1 MQAIYFGG
9 LKTRL
14 SMEGEETMLFS
25 SKKKIAFFACA
36 LTMAIGTLLTPPPRI
51 DAADHRDGPIITDIG
66 SLPFDISNVYF
77 FLDPNDNSKV
87 IMGLNVS
94 GFIIPG
100 ENSNS
105 GAFASNVRYRLEIET
120 SGDARPDHFFDITF
134 SPRQDVSAPQT
145 ATIILPSGG
154 RFTAGAT
161 PSSSTDTTA
170 PAPVITT
177 DPITGVSFFAGL
189 TDDPFFFDIP
199 AELRYRASLI
209 SGSPDPSFFNRGC
222 DSIAGYNNLMIALRV
237 PASLLRGQ
245 AVASIGLSATVQ
257 RRNMTFRSPDG
268 DLDFGMFVNVDRM
281 GVPSI
286 NTLFLPFARKDDYNR
301 ASTIDDA
308 NGKFVDDIVNTLRRL
323 RTDDASIEIIK
334 RLAVTNGD
342 MLRLNPLIP
351 NTGPGGGNNAAAAF
365 PNGRRPG
372 DDVIDAI
379 LTIVNNRVALGD
391 NVNAN
396 DAPFRNTF
404 PFFAPPT
411 QPFPAGTIDDRTR
424 N

>member
-1 MQAIYFGG
+1 
-9 LKTRL
+9 
-14 SMEGEETMLFS
+14 MEGEESMLFS
-25 SKKKIAFFACA
+25 SKKKIALFACA
-36 LTMAIGTLLTPPPRI
+36 LTMSFGTLLTPLPRT
-51 DAADHRDGPIITDIG
+51 DACDHRDGPLIGCFMSDITD
-66 SLPFDISNVYF
+66 VYF

-87 IMGLNVS
+87 IMGLGVS
-94 GFIIPG
+94 GFITPG
-100 ENSNS
+100 ENGNS
-105 GAFASNVRYRLEIET
+105 GAFDPNMRFRFEIET
-120 SGDARPDHFFDITF
+120 DGDATPDNFFEITF
-134 SPRQDVSAPQT
+134 SPRQDVDAPQT
-145 ATIILPSGG
+145 ATITLPFGG
-154 RFTAGAT
+154 RFTAPTT
-161 PSSSTDTTA
+161 PSSATATTA

-177 DPITGVSFFAGL
+177 DPNTGVSFFAGL

-199 AELRYRASLI
+199 AELRYRASRNA
-209 SGSPDPSFFNRGC
+209 GSPDPSFFNRRR
-222 DSIAGYNNLMIALRV
+222 DTIAGYNNLMIALSA
-237 PASLLRGQ
+237 PASILRER
-245 AVASIGLSATVQ
+245 AVASIGLSASAQ
-257 RRNMTFRSPDG
+257 RRNMTVRSLDG
-268 DLDFGMFVNVDRM
+268 ASDFGEFVNIDRI
-281 GVPSI
+281 GVPTI
-286 NTLFLPFARKDDYNR
+286 NTFFLPFARKDDYNR

-323 RTDDASIEIIK
+323 RTDDVSIEIIK

-351 NTGPGGGNNAAAAF
+351 NIGPGGGNNAAAAF

-372 DDVIDAI
+372 DDVIDFI
-379 LTIVNNRVALGD
+379 LTIVNNRVTQGD

>member
-1 MQAIYFGG
+1 
-9 LKTRL
+9 
-14 SMEGEETMLFS
+14 
-25 SKKKIAFFACA
+25 
-36 LTMAIGTLLTPPPRI
+36 
-51 DAADHRDGPIITDIG
+51 
-66 SLPFDISNVYF
+66 
-77 FLDPNDNSKV
+77 
-87 IMGLNVS
+87 
-94 GFIIPG
+94 
-100 ENSNS
+100 
-105 GAFASNVRYRLEIET
+105 
-120 SGDARPDHFFDITF
+120 
-134 SPRQDVSAPQT
+134 VSAPQT

-154 RFTAGAT
+154 GFTAGAT
-161 PSSSTDTTA
+161 PSSSTDPTA

-177 DPITGVSFFAGL
+177 DPNTGVSFFAGL
-189 TDDPFFFDIP
+189 TDDPFFVDIT

-209 SGSPDPSFFNRGC
+209 AGSPDPSFFERRRDAIG
-222 DSIAGYNNLMIALRV
+222 GYNNLMIALRV

-245 AVASIGLSATVQ
+245 AASIGLSASAQ
-257 RRNMTFRSPDG
+257 RKNMTFRTPVG
-268 DLDFGMFVNVDRM
+268 DRDSGVFVNIDRM

-286 NTLFLPFARKDDYNR
+286 NTLFLPFARKDEYNR

-334 RLAVTNGD
+334 QLAVTNGD
-342 MLRLNPLIP
+342 MLRLNLLIP
-351 NTGPGGGNNAAAAF
+351 NTGPGGGDNAAAAF

-379 LTIVNNRVALGD
+379 LTIINNRVALGD

-404 PFFAPPT
+404 PFFAPPA

>member
-1 MQAIYFGG
+1 
-9 LKTRL
+9 
-14 SMEGEETMLFS
+14 
-25 SKKKIAFFACA
+25 
-36 LTMAIGTLLTPPPRI
+36 MAIATLLTPPPRI
-51 DAADHRDGPIITDIG
+51 DAADHRDGPIIIVG
-66 SLPFDISNVYF
+66 PCDISNVYF

-87 IMGLNVS
+87 ILGLNVN

-105 GAFASNVRYRLEIET
+105 GVFDPNVRYRLEVET

-154 RFTAGAT
+154 VFTAPTT
-161 PSSSTDTTA
+161 PSSSTDPMA

-177 DPITGVSFFAGL
+177 DLNTGVSFFAGL
-189 TDDPFFFDIP
+189 IDDPFFFDMT

-209 SGSPDPSFFNRGC
+209 AGSPDPSFFERRR
-222 DSIAGYNNLMIALRV
+222 DAIAGYNNLIAVLRV
-237 PASLLRGQ
+237 PAKLLRGQ
-245 AVASIGLSATVQ
+245 GVASIGLSASAQ
-257 RRNMTFRSPDG
+257 RKNMTFRTPDG
-268 DLDFGMFVNVDRM
+268 DRDFGGLVNIDRM
-281 GVPSI
+281 GVPGI
-286 NTLFLPFARKDDYNR
+286 NSLFLPLARKDDYNR

-308 NGKFVDDIVNTLRRL
+308 NGKFVGDIVNTLRLL

-334 RLAVTNGD
+334 QLAVTNGD
-342 MLRLNPLIP
+342 MLRLNLLIP
-351 NTGPGGGNNAAAAF
+351 NTGPGGGDNAAAAF

-379 LTIVNNRVALGD
+379 LTIINNRVALGD

-404 PFFAPPT
+404 PFFAPPA

>member
-1 MQAIYFGG
+1 
-9 LKTRL
+9 
-14 SMEGEETMLFS
+14 MLFS
-25 SKKKIAFFACA
+25 GKKRIAVFAGA
-36 LTMAIGTLLTPPPRI
+36 LTMALGTLLTPPPRI
-51 DAADHRDGPIITDIG
+51 NASDHRDGPRITDL
-66 SLPFDISNVYF
+66 SQSFDITDVYF

-87 IMGLNVS
+87 IMGLGVF
-94 GFIIPG
+94 GFITPG
-100 ENSNS
+100 ENGDS
-105 GAFASNVRYRLEIET
+105 GAFDPNVRFRFEIET
-120 SGDARPDHFFDITF
+120 NGDARPDHFFEITF
-134 SPRQDVSAPQT
+134 SPRQDVDAPQT

-154 RFTAGAT
+154 RFTAPTT
-161 PSSSTDTTA
+161 PSSGADATP

-177 DPITGVSFFAGL
+177 DPNTGVSFFAGL

-199 AELRYRASLI
+199 AELRYRASRI
-209 SGSPDPSFFNRGC
+209 GGSPDPSFFNRGR
-222 DSIAGYNNLMIALRV
+222 DTIAGYNNLMIALSV
-237 PASLLRGQ
+237 PASLLRER
-245 AVASIGLSATVQ
+245 AVASIGLSASAQ
-257 RRNMTFRSPDG
+257 RKNMTFRSLDG
-268 DLDFGMFVNVDRM
+268 DLDFGEFVNIDRM
-281 GVPSI
+281 GVPTI
-286 NTLFLPFARKDDYNR
+286 NKFFLPFARQDDYNR

-342 MLRLNPLIP
+342 MLRLNFLIP
-351 NTGPGGGNNAAAAF
+351 NTGPAGGNNAAAAF

-372 DDVIDAI
+372 DDVIDFI
-379 LTIVNNRVALGD
+379 LTIINNRVTQGD

>member
-1 MQAIYFGG
+1 
-9 LKTRL
+9 
-14 SMEGEETMLFS
+14 MEGEKTMLLS
-25 SKKKIAFFACA
+25 SKKKIALFAVA
-36 LTMAIGTLLTPPPRI
+36 LTMVFGTLLTPPPRI
-51 DAADHRDGPIITDIG
+51 DAADHRDGPIITVSEI
-66 SLPFDISNVYF
+66 LFDISNVYF

-154 RFTAGAT
+154 VFTAPAT
-161 PSSSTDTTA
+161 PSSSIATTA

-177 DPITGVSFFAGL
+177 DPNTGVSFFAGL

-209 SGSPDPSFFNRGC
+209 AGSPDQSFFKRGR
-222 DSIAGYNNLMIALRV
+222 DSIAAYNNMTIALSV

-245 AVASIGLSATVQ
+245 AVASIGLSASTQ
-257 RRNMTFRSPDG
+257 RKNMTFRSPDG
-268 DLDFGMFVNVDRM
+268 DLDFGMFVNIDRM

-286 NTLFLPFARKDDYNR
+286 NTLFLPFDRKDDYNR

-323 RTDDASIEIIK
+323 HTDDASIEIIK

-351 NTGPGGGNNAAAAF
+351 NTGPGGGTNAAAAF

-372 DDVIDAI
+372 DDVVDTI

>member
-1 MQAIYFGG
+1 M
-9 LKTRL
+9 
-14 SMEGEETMLFS
+14 SFS
-25 SKKKIAFFACA
+25 SKKKIALFAGA
-36 LTMAIGTLLTPPPRI
+36 LTMVIATVFTPPPPS
-51 DAADHRDGPIITDIG
+51 DAADHRDGPIIFSSG
-66 SLPFDISNVYF
+66 FLSSDISNVYF

-94 GFIIPG
+94 GFIVPG

-105 GAFASNVRYRLEIET
+105 GAFASNTRYRLEIET
-120 SGDARPDHFFDITF
+120 SGDARPDHFFEITF

-154 RFTAGAT
+154 GFTAPTT

-177 DPITGVSFFAGL
+177 DPSTGVSFFAGL

-209 SGSPDPSFFNRGC
+209 AGSPDPSFFKRGR
-222 DSIAGYNNLMIALRV
+222 DSNAGYNNLMMTLRV

-245 AVASIGLSATVQ
+245 AGASIGLSASVQ
-257 RRNMTFRSPDG
+257 RKNMTFRAPDG
-268 DLDFGMFVNVDRM
+268 DLDFGWFVNIDRM

-286 NTLFLPFARKDDYNR
+286 NTLFLPFARKDEYNR

-308 NGKFVDDIVNTLRRL
+308 NGKFVGDIVNTLRSL

-334 RLAVTNGD
+334 QLAVTNGD
-342 MLRLNPLIP
+342 MLRLNLSIP
-351 NTGPGGGNNAAAAF
+351 NTGPGGGDNSAAAF

-404 PFFAPPT
+404 PFFAPPA

>member
-1 MQAIYFGG
+1 
-9 LKTRL
+9 
-14 SMEGEETMLFS
+14 MLFS
-25 SKKKIAFFACA
+25 SKKKFVLFAGALMMAFA
-36 LTMAIGTLLTPPPRI
+36 TLLTPMPRI
-51 DAADHRDGPIITDIG
+51 DAADHRDGPIITSSIPIPSSDIT
-66 SLPFDISNVYF
+66 DAYF

-87 IMGLNVS
+87 IMGLGVS
-94 GFIIPG
+94 GFIVPG

-105 GAFASNVRYRLEIET
+105 GAFDPNVRFRFEIET
-120 SGDARPDHFFDITF
+120 TGDARPDHFIEITF

-145 ATIILPSGG
+145 ATIILPFGG
-154 RFTAGAT
+154 GFMAPTT
-161 PSSSTDTTA
+161 PSSSTATSA

-177 DPITGVSFFAGL
+177 DPSTGVSFFAGL

-199 AELRYRASLI
+199 AELRYRASRI
-209 SGSPDPSFFNRGC
+209 AGSPDPSFFNRRRNT
-222 DSIAGYNNLMIALRV
+222 IAGYNNLMITLSA

-245 AVASIGLSATVQ
+245 AGASIGLSASAQ
-257 RRNMTFRSPDG
+257 RKSMTFRLPDG
-268 DLDFGMFVNVDRM
+268 DRHFGEFVNIDRM
-281 GVPSI
+281 GVPTI
-286 NTLFLPFARKDDYNR
+286 NTFFLPFARKDDYNR

-308 NGKFVDDIVNTLRRL
+308 NGKFVDDIVNMLRSL

-334 RLAVTNGD
+334 QLAVTNGD
-342 MLRLNPLIP
+342 MLRLNPSIP
-351 NTGPGGGNNAAAAF
+351 NTGPGGGNNASAAF

-372 DDVIDAI
+372 DDVIDVI
-379 LTIVNNRVALGD
+379 LTIVNNRVTQGD

-396 DAPFRNTF
+396 DAPFRNVF